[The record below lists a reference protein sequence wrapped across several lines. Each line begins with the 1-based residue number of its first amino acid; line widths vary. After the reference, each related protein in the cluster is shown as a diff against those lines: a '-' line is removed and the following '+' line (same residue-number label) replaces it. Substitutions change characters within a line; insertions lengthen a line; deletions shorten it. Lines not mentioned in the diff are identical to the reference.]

1 MNFTYQSYRELVHT
15 ILLNGYEIT
24 DYHLYKGVKNP
35 CILRHD
41 IDMDL
46 CKAAEFAEIER
57 EILGEDKG
65 LNATYF
71 VLISSDFYNPF
82 SKEGIACLKRITGSD
97 HEIGLHFDEK
107 KYMGDEDV
115 FNPEMCRIQV
125 KKEISL
131 LSEIINSQVRVVS
144 MHRPSKQFLESRM
157 DFGDVVNSYSAP
169 FFDQFKYL
177 SDSRMCWRENIEEVV
192 KSKQEQALHV
202 LTHPFWYSF
211 TERTLRQCLYDFISR
226 GNGVR
231 YNIMKENFRDLE
243 AVLNLEE
250 IK

>member
-1 MNFTYQSYRELVHT
+1 MNFTFQSYRELVHT

-24 DYHLYKGVKNP
+24 DYHSYKGAKNP

-57 EILGEDKG
+57 GILGDDKK

-71 VLISSDFYNPF
+71 VLISSDLYNPF
-82 SKEGIACLKRITGSD
+82 SKEGIACLKRIVESG

-107 KYMGDEDV
+107 KYMGDEE
-115 FNPEMCRIQV
+115 FNPIICRTQV

-131 LSEIINSQVRVVS
+131 LSEIINSRVRVVS

-157 DFGDVVNSYSAP
+157 DFGEVVNSYSAP
-169 FFDQFKYL
+169 FFEQFKYL
-177 SDSRMCWRENIEEVV
+177 SDSRMFWRENIEDVV

-211 TERTLRQCLYDFISR
+211 TEKTLRQSLYDFIGQ
-226 GNGVR
+226 GNVAR

-243 AVLNLEE
+243 NVLSLEE